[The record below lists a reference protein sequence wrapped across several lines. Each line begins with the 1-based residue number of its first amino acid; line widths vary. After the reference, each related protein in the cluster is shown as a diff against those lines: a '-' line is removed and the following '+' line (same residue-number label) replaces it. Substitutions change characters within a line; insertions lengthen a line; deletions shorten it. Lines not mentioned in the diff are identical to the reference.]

1 MSLRDVHV
9 LAPRVALA
17 TVDGHVLASVRAAPT
32 VQLIEG
38 LDAYLH
44 RASFAHRRFAYF
56 LRVGEGASAP
66 DEAVRER
73 VRSLARAMQPRLA
86 AVSAIIA
93 IPGVAGAAIRGVI
106 TGVALV
112 IGGDL
117 RVRAAAHEEDA
128 ALATAPALIAAG
140 LPPLSGAALRASFVE
155 LQSLAAV

>member
-1 MSLRDVHV
+1 MTLREVHV

-17 TVDGHVLASVRAAPT
+17 IVDGHVLASVRATPT
-32 VQLIEG
+32 VELIDG

-44 RASFAHRRFAYF
+44 RGSLVHRRFAYF
-56 LRVGEGASAP
+56 LRVGEGASP
-66 DEAVRER
+66 PNEAARAR

-93 IPGVAGAAIRGVI
+93 IPGLAGAAIRGVI
-106 TGVALV
+106 TGVALM

-117 RVRAAAHEEDA
+117 RVRAASHEEDA

-140 LPPLSGAALRASFVE
+140 LPALSGDVLRASFVE
-155 LQSLAAV
+155 LQSLAAG